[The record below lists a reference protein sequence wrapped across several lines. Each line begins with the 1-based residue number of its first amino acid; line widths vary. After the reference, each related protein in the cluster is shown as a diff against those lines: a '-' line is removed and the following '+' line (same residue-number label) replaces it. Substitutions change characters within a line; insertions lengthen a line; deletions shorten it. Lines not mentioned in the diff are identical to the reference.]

1 MEEQVFDTDS
11 RPPVIVTTAEEM
23 GNAMKNNENTIE
35 VVGDLANKV
44 IKIKATGAVSWAV
57 AATAL
62 AAAVTCAIWQLK
74 TPPQTQ
80 TGKTISFTGAAG
92 GTAVAAGVLGKA
104 AIAATSI
111 AVAAGGVGAL
121 STLRDDYKIISKEK
135 GKLILQHK

>member
-1 MEEQVFDTDS
+1 MEEQVFVADS

-62 AAAVTCAIWQLK
+62 AAAVTCVAWQFK
-74 TPPQTQ
+74 TPPRTQ
-80 TGKTISFTGAAG
+80 TGKAISFTGAAG

-121 STLRDDYKIISKEK
+121 STLRDNYKIISKEK